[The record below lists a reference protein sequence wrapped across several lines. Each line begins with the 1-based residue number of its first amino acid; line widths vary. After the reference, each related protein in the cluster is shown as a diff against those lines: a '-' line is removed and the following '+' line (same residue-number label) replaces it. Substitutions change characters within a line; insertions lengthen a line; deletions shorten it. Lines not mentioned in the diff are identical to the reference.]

1 VDELSPPSAA
11 GIRALADL
19 CMHSGVES
27 LEAAHQGWSVRLNL
41 DLGLAPNPRGGS
53 AAADAEPVAG
63 PITQLSK
70 WVGVFHR
77 AAEQGAEPPA
87 REGKHVRE
95 GDIVGVIIAMQL
107 QSDVR
112 AERDGVIGR
121 FLVEDGGAV
130 EYGQPLLEIG

>member
-1 VDELSPPSAA
+1 VEELSPPSAA

-19 CMHSGVES
+19 CLRSGVES

-41 DLGLAPNPRGGS
+41 DLRAAPNPRGGS
-53 AAADAEPVAG
+53 TPTESAPAAG
-63 PITQLSK
+63 PATQFSQ

-77 AAEQGAEPPA
+77 AAEQGAEPLA
-87 REGKHVRE
+87 REGKQVRE

-130 EYGQPLLEIG
+130 EYGQPLLDIG

>member
-1 VDELSPPSAA
+1 VDETIAPSAA

-19 CMHSGVES
+19 CTRSGVES
-27 LEAAHQGWSVRLNL
+27 LEAAHLGWSVRLHL
-41 DLGLAPNPRGGS
+41 DLRSTPPSSAGAPPADS
-53 AAADAEPVAG
+53 AAAG
-63 PITQLSK
+63 PTTQLSQ

-77 AAEQGAEPPA
+77 AVEQGADPLA

-95 GDIVGVIIAMQL
+95 GDLLGVVIAMQL

-112 AERDGVIGR
+112 AEREGIISR

-130 EYGQPLLEIG
+130 EYGQPLLELA